1 MSRSEATVEELL
13 GILPALEE
21 LEVLRLRLIG
31 AATPDSRRAWDSSS
45 SYATVDKRILTP
57 AEVERSVEEAE
68 AALRDYVTS
77 LHDGLRPL
85 FRSFFSGDLDSGA
98 RQLVALGERHEEA
111 GRVRSAGECY
121 RAALRL
127 SLPLPDKGAQVLA
140 LRRIGRVSLALGEFR
155 EGAAHYERSAEL
167 ARHSGD
173 RHAEVV
179 ARTGAGNVS
188 LWQDR
193 WAEAERYYLE
203 ALRIAEEAGGLELEK
218 GQIFNNLG
226 SVATRFQRV
235 EEAEEWFE
243 RAIATWKLVPSP
255 LDLSVCLH
263 NQGHLRA
270 LQGRRADAL
279 ATYERALAL
288 PVPSTLRALISSDIA
303 ELLGEEGHLTLAEDR
318 ARAAEEH
325 AIASGSPYALGRM
338 YYARGNLAR
347 VRGDVDGFTFFGKAL
362 EIARDK
368 GYPYLEAETLAQ
380 YADLRLK
387 TGGVEEAQAYLESAR
402 DIFGDLGAVR
412 DHNRTQESLA
422 RLASPETSLAGT
434 GD

>member
-1 MSRSEATVEELL
+1 M
-13 GILPALEE
+13 LPALDE

-31 AATPDSRRAWDSSS
+31 AASPDSRRAWDSSS
-45 SYATVDKRILTP
+45 AYATVDKRILTP
-57 AEVERSVEEAE
+57 EDVARSVEEAE
-68 AALRDYVTS
+68 AALRDYVAS

-85 FRSFFSGDLDSGA
+85 FRSFFTGDIDSAA
-98 RQLVALGERHEEA
+98 RHLIALGEHHEDA
-111 GRVRSAGECY
+111 GRVRSARECY
-121 RAALRL
+121 RAAMRL

-155 EGAAHYERSAEL
+155 ESGAHYERSAEL

-173 RHAEVV
+173 LHGEVV

-193 WAEAERYYLE
+193 WAEAQRWYLE
-203 ALRIAEEAGGLELEK
+203 ALRLVEEGGGLELEK

-226 SVATRFQRV
+226 SVATRLQHV
-235 EEAEEWFE
+235 DEAEQWFE
-243 RAIATWKLVPSP
+243 RALAVWREVPSP
-255 LDLSVCLH
+255 HDLSVCLH

-270 LQGRRADAL
+270 LQARRVEARE
-279 ATYERALAL
+279 TYERALAL
-288 PVPSTLRALISSDIA
+288 PISSTMRAVIASDVA
-303 ELLGEEGHLTLAEDR
+303 ELLGEDGHLMLAEDW

-338 YYARGNLAR
+338 YYTRGNLAR
-347 VRGDVDGFTFFGKAL
+347 VRGDVDGFTFFEKAL

-380 YADLRLK
+380 YADLRLR
-387 TGGVEEAQAYLESAR
+387 TGGVEEAQAYLERAR
-402 DIFGDLGAVR
+402 DMFRELGA
-412 DHNRTQESLA
+412 TQDLSRAEEALA
-422 RLASPETSLAGT
+422 RLSSSEAPLAAT

>member
-1 MSRSEATVEELL
+1 VTRTQATVEELL
-13 GILPALEE
+13 GMLPALDE

-31 AATPDSRRAWDSSS
+31 VASPDSTRAWDSSS
-45 SYATVDKRILTP
+45 AYATVDKRILTQ
-57 AEVERSVEEAE
+57 ADVERSVDEAE
-68 AALRDYVTS
+68 AALREYVES
-77 LHDGLRPL
+77 LHNGLRPL
-85 FRSFFSGDLDSGA
+85 FRSFFSGDADSAA
-98 RQLVALGERHEEA
+98 RHLVALGERHEGD
-111 GRVRSAGECY
+111 GRVRSARECY

-127 SLPLPDKGAQVLA
+127 SFPLPDKGAQVLA
-140 LRRIGRVSLALGEFR
+140 LRRIARVSLALGEFR
-155 EGAAHYERSAEL
+155 DAAAHYERSAEL

-179 ARTGAGNVS
+179 AQTGAGNVS

-193 WAEAERYYLE
+193 WSEAERCYLE

-226 SVATRFQRV
+226 SVTTRLQRI
-235 EEAEEWFE
+235 EEAEHWFE
-243 RAIATWKLVPSP
+243 RAFAIWGVVQSP

-263 NQGHLRA
+263 NQGHLRVQ
-270 LQGRRADAL
+270 QGRREEAL

-303 ELLGEEGHLTLAEDR
+303 ELLSEDGHLTLAEDR

-347 VRGDVDGFTFFGKAL
+347 VRGDVDGFTFFEKAL

-402 DIFGDLGAVR
+402 DIFCDLGAVR
-412 DHNRTQESLA
+412 DHKRALEALA
-422 RLASPETSLAGT
+422 RLAAPDTSLAARR
-434 GD
+434 D

>member
-13 GILPALEE
+13 GMLPALDE
-21 LEVLRLRLIG
+21 LEVLRLRLIR
-31 AATPDSRRAWDSSS
+31 AASPDSRRAWDSSS
-45 SYATVDKRILTP
+45 AYATVDKRILTP
-57 AEVERSVEEAE
+57 EDVERSVEEAE
-68 AALRDYVTS
+68 AALRDYVAS

-85 FRSFFSGDLDSGA
+85 FRSFFTGDADSGA
-98 RQLVALGERHEEA
+98 RHLVALGEHHEND
-111 GRVRSAGECY
+111 GRVRSARECY

-140 LRRIGRVSLALGEFR
+140 LRRIARVSLALGDFR
-155 EGAAHYERSAEL
+155 DAVAHYDRSAEL

-173 RHAEVV
+173 LHAEVV
-179 ARTGAGNVS
+179 ARIGAGNVS
-188 LWQDR
+188 NWQDR
-193 WAEAERYYLE
+193 WPEAERSYLE
-203 ALRIAEEAGGLELEK
+203 ALRVADEAGGLELER

-226 SVATRFQRV
+226 SVTTRLQRAD
-235 EEAEEWFE
+235 EAEEWFQ
-243 RAIATWKLVPSP
+243 RALAVWNTIESP

-270 LQGRRADAL
+270 LQGRRVEAR

-288 PVPSTLRALISSDIA
+288 PVPSSLRALISADIA
-303 ELLGEEGHLTLAEDR
+303 ELLSQEGHLTLAEDR

-338 YYARGNLAR
+338 YYTRGNLAR
-347 VRGDVDGFTFFGKAL
+347 VRGDVDGFTFFEKAL

-380 YADLRLK
+380 YADLRLR
-387 TGGVEEAQAYLESAR
+387 TGGVEEAQAYLERAR
-402 DIFGDLGAVR
+402 DMFRELGA
-412 DHNRTQESLA
+412 TQDLSRAEEALARICSPEASLA
-422 RLASPETSLAGT
+422 AT

>member
-1 MSRSEATVEELL
+1 M
-13 GILPALEE
+13 LPALDE
-21 LEVLRLRLIG
+21 LEVLRLRLIR
-31 AATPDSRRAWDSSS
+31 AASPDSRRAWDSSS
-45 SYATVDKRILTP
+45 AYATVDKRILSP
-57 AEVERSVEEAE
+57 EDVERSVEEAE
-68 AALRDYVTS
+68 AALRDYVAS

-85 FRSFFSGDLDSGA
+85 FRSYFTGDFDSAA
-98 RQLVALGERHEEA
+98 RHLVALGEHHEDA
-111 GRVRSAGECY
+111 GRVRSARECY

-140 LRRIGRVSLALGEFR
+140 LRRIARVSLALGEFR
-155 EGAAHYERSAEL
+155 DAVAHYDRSAEL

-173 RHAEVV
+173 LHAEVV
-179 ARTGAGNVS
+179 ARIGAGNVS
-188 LWQDR
+188 NWQDR
-193 WAEAERYYLE
+193 WPEAERSYLE
-203 ALRIAEEAGGLELEK
+203 ALRVAEEAGGLELER

-226 SVATRFQRV
+226 SVTTRLQRT
-235 EEAEEWFE
+235 EEAEEWFD
-243 RAIATWKLVPSP
+243 RAFTVWTTVESP

-270 LQGRRADAL
+270 MQGRRAEAR

-288 PVPSTLRALISSDIA
+288 PVPSSLRALISADMA
-303 ELLGEEGHLTLAEDR
+303 ELLSEEGHLTLAEDR

-338 YYARGNLAR
+338 YYTRGNLAR
-347 VRGDVDGFTFFGKAL
+347 VRGDVDGFTFFEKAL

-380 YADLRLK
+380 YADLRLR
-387 TGGVEEAQAYLESAR
+387 TGGVEEAQAYLERAR
-402 DIFGDLGAVR
+402 DMFRELGA
-412 DHNRTQESLA
+412 TQDLSRAEEALSRLSSSEAPLA
-422 RLASPETSLAGT
+422 AT